1 MLVCSLPTP
10 LAKISPIDNHQVK
23 YEDMQDLMFGNA
35 TKLVNAAPHR
45 WISTCKVL
53 EEVLRSWEAL
63 EKHYLDNEAGGNFPL
78 AVHKTAIEELYSLMK
93 PVALLIKN
101 SQRSGGPTGLS
112 TFIDLCTLQA
122 TTLDMEKPLLITVPR
137 KVRLGEAGSATAV
150 TKRAASSLQAVTTST
165 RKMLRDA
172 ILKRFFNKRYD
183 EAVFAVPEPSYVF
196 EMAACMSPFLH
207 DLKWL
212 PKFCS
217 SLEEADRVD
226 KHIRTKVVDL
236 MVSMA
241 EGAGM
246 QAEERPDSDET
257 TSSNKRKRPAG
268 LFATPSVSKKQDDEQ
283 AQRMADSGLFGDDS
297 EGDGNGDNTG
307 PCKLTLRE
315 VCQQE
320 FDRFQERFKSP
331 KAKDYPLSVLLSFWA
346 GEGRALYPNM
356 ARVARVR
363 LSVPAS
369 AAVLERDFST
379 AGRLITGS
387 RSRLA
392 GEYVEMTL
400 FLNGNKEYIP
410 VEVPSLSESQM
421 KEAVPRRLTNPRA
434 EVAALSTGVEDVVPV
449 VVFDANIND
458 EYAAEATSV

>member
-1 MLVCSLPTP
+1 MAAEILQQPRGSGPCRQAHPDEGSRPDGEHGGGGGDAGRGAARLRRDHVFQQAQASRRLVRH
-10 LAKISPIDNHQVK
+10 AQRV
-23 YEDMQDLMFGNA
+23 Q
-35 TKLVNAAPHR
+35 
-45 WISTCKVL
+45 
-53 EEVLRSWEAL
+53 
-63 EKHYLDNEAGGNFPL
+63 EAG
-78 AVHKTAIEELYSLMK
+78 
-93 PVALLIKN
+93 
-101 SQRSGGPTGLS
+101 R
-112 TFIDLCTLQA
+112 
-122 TTLDMEKPLLITVPR
+122 
-137 KVRLGEAGSATAV
+137 
-150 TKRAASSLQAVTTST
+150 
-165 RKMLRDA
+165 
-172 ILKRFFNKRYD
+172 
-183 EAVFAVPEPSYVF
+183 
-196 EMAACMSPFLH
+196 
-207 DLKWL
+207 
-212 PKFCS
+212 
-217 SLEEADRVD
+217 
-226 KHIRTKVVDL
+226 
-236 MVSMA
+236 
-241 EGAGM
+241 
-246 QAEERPDSDET
+246 
-257 TSSNKRKRPAG
+257 
-268 LFATPSVSKKQDDEQ
+268 EQ
-283 AQRMADSGLFGDDS
+283 AHRMADSGLIGDDS

-307 PCKLTLRE
+307 PCNLTLRE

-320 FDRFQERFKSP
+320 FDRFQERFKST

-356 ARVARVR
+356 ARVARVL

-410 VEVPSLSESQM
+410 VEVPCLSESQM